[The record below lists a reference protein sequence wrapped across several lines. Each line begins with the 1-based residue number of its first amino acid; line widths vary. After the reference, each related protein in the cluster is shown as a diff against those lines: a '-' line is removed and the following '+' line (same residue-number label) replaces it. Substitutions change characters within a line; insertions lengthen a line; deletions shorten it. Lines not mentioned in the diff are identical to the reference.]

1 MCARFLA
8 AGMDPSMCKV
18 RGRGVQPEGLRVPN
32 DSPASFSVDTTGAGD
47 GSLECRIVDRSAVL
61 L

>member
-1 MCARFLA
+1 
-8 AGMDPSMCKV
+8 MCKV

-61 L
+61 CCAALL